1 MNKIINLF
9 DYNLKLKFLFLIF
22 FMLIASFLELLGLGF
37 VILILN
43 SFLGLDSGFLEV
55 INNYTKFIFASDLEF
70 KQIILIVIALFTLK
84 LSVLIF
90 VAWMESDFLAQFREK
105 ISNNLY
111 YNFLNRDVKN
121 LLRKNSAEYIRNFTE
136 EILAS
141 NQFITSC
148 LRIILDSILI
158 LTFLIFLMYFNPI
171 ITAVVYIF
179 FSLLGFVYYSL
190 VKNKL
195 SNWAYVSL
203 ENRKKKIQFIS
214 ESFSAIKSIKILSRE
229 IFFLNIFKKQVK
241 SISRIQFKVGF
252 LGELPRNFFEYIL
265 FISILFL
272 FFYLIENGYSNE
284 SIIQLISI
292 YTLAAFRLVPILN
305 RFLGHMQRFKHSYP
319 SIKKLI
325 EENSQKIINKKYKT
339 KKINFKKNINLDI
352 KKFTFNNN
360 ADYLLKNV
368 NIEIKKNSQVG
379 IIGESGSGKST
390 IIDILCGF
398 QKNKYSKLIIDGTN
412 IFKTENLENWH
423 NSIGY
428 VPQNIIIL
436 NQSLRENIL
445 FGADKNYFDDH
456 ILKNLIKMVDL
467 EKFFQKSKNGFSQI
481 LKQDGQN
488 ISGGEKQRIGIA
500 RALINNPDLIILD
513 EATSGLDTETENKVL
528 DTIKKINKTSIIVS
542 HRFNALKNCD
552 KIYLLKNKTI
562 TLLKKN
568 KIKEYFDNQL

>member
-1 MNKIINLF
+1 MNRIINLL
-9 DYNLKLKFLFLIF
+9 DHDLKLKFLFLIF
-22 FMLIASFLELLGLGF
+22 FMLVASLLELLGLGF

-43 SFLGLDSGFLEV
+43 SFLGLDPGFLEV
-55 INNYTKFIFASDLEF
+55 IDNYTKSFFQINLEF
-70 KQIILIVIALFTLK
+70 KQFILIVIALFTLK
-84 LSVLIF
+84 LLVLVF
-90 VAWMESDFLAQFREK
+90 VAWLEADFLAEFRKK

-121 LLRKNSAEYIRNFTE
+121 LVSKNSAEYIRNFTE

-141 NQFITSC
+141 IAFIRSC

-158 LTFLIFLMYFNPI
+158 ITFLIFLMYFNPL
-171 ITAVVYIF
+171 ITVFVYMF
-179 FSLLGFVYYSL
+179 FSLLGFIYYSL

-195 SNWAYVSL
+195 SNWANISL

-229 IFFLNIFKKQVK
+229 IFFFNIFKNQIK
-241 SISRIQFKVGF
+241 SISKIHFKVSF

-265 FISILFL
+265 FISILLL
-272 FFYLIENGYSNE
+272 FFYLIKNEYSNE
-284 SIIQLISI
+284 SIIQLISV
-292 YTLAAFRLVPILN
+292 YTLAAFRLVPLLN
-305 RFLGHMQRFKHSYP
+305 KFLSHMQKLKHSYP
-319 SIKKLI
+319 SINKLI
-325 EENSQKIINKKYKT
+325 IENSQKIIQKKVKT
-339 KKINFKKNINLDI
+339 KKINFKKNIKLNI
-352 KKFTFNNN
+352 KKFSFNNKAN
-360 ADYLLKNV
+360 YLFKNV

-390 IIDILCGF
+390 IIDIFCGF
-398 QKNKYSKLIIDGTN
+398 QKNKYSKLIIDGKD

-445 FGADKNYFDDH
+445 FGADKNHFGDN
-456 ILKNLIKMVDL
+456 ILRDLIKKVDL
-467 EKFFQKSKNGFSQI
+467 ENFLKKSNNGFSQV
-481 LKQDGQN
+481 LKQDGLN

-528 DTIKKINKTSIIVS
+528 DTIKKLKKTSIIVS
-542 HRFNALKNCD
+542 HRYNALKNCD
-552 KIYLLKNKTI
+552 KIYLLKNKE
-562 TLLKKN
+562 LKLLNNYNLKK
-568 KIKEYFDNQL
+568 YFEN

>member
-1 MNKIINLF
+1 MNRIINLL
-9 DYNLKLKFLFLIF
+9 DHNLKSKFLFLIF
-22 FMLIASFLELLGLGF
+22 IMLIASFLELLGLGF

-43 SFLGLDSGFLEV
+43 SFLGLDPGFLEV
-55 INNYTKFIFASDLEF
+55 IDNYTKSFFQINLEF
-70 KQIILIVIALFTLK
+70 KQFILILITLFTLK
-84 LSVLIF
+84 LLVLVF
-90 VAWMESDFLAQFREK
+90 AAWLESDFLAEFREK

-141 NQFITSC
+141 MAFIRSC

-158 LTFLIFLMYFNPI
+158 ITFLIFLMYFDPL
-171 ITAVVYIF
+171 ITAFVYIF

-195 SNWAYVSL
+195 SNWANISL

-229 IFFLNIFKKQVK
+229 IFFFNIFKNQIK
-241 SISRIQFKVGF
+241 SISKIQLKVSF

-265 FISILFL
+265 FISILLL
-272 FFYLIENGYSNE
+272 FFYLIENEYSNE
-284 SIIQLISI
+284 SIIQLISV
-292 YTLAAFRLVPILN
+292 YTLAAFRLVPLLN
-305 RFLGHMQRFKHSYP
+305 RFLGHMQKFKHAYP
-319 SIKKLI
+319 SMNKLI
-325 EENSQKIINKKYKT
+325 LENSQKIIQKKVKT
-339 KKINFKKNINLDI
+339 KKINFKKNIKLNI
-352 KKFTFNNN
+352 KSFSFNNKAN
-360 ADYLLKNV
+360 YLFKNV
-368 NIEIKKNSQVG
+368 NIDIKKNSQVG
-379 IIGESGSGKST
+379 IMGDSGSGKST
-390 IIDILCGF
+390 IIDIFCGF
-398 QKNKYSKLIIDGTN
+398 QKNKYSKLIIDGRD

-445 FGADKNYFDDH
+445 FGADKNHFRDK
-456 ILKNLIKMVDL
+456 ILRDLIKKVDL
-467 EKFFQKSKNGFSQI
+467 ENFLKKSNNGFSQV
-481 LKQDGQN
+481 LKQDGLN

-528 DTIKKINKTSIIVS
+528 DTIKKLKKTSIIVS
-542 HRFNALKNCD
+542 HRYNALKNCD
-552 KIYLLKNKTI
+552 KIYLLKNKE
-562 TLLKKN
+562 LKLLNNYNLKK
-568 KIKEYFDNQL
+568 YFEN

>member
-1 MNKIINLF
+1 MNRIINLL
-9 DYNLKLKFLFLIF
+9 DHDLKLKFLFLIF
-22 FMLIASFLELLGLGF
+22 FMLVASLLELLGLGF

-43 SFLGLDSGFLEV
+43 SFLGLDPGFLEV
-55 INNYTKFIFASDLEF
+55 IDNYTKSFFQINLEF
-70 KQIILIVIALFTLK
+70 KQFILIVIALFTLK
-84 LSVLIF
+84 LLVLVF
-90 VAWMESDFLAQFREK
+90 VAWLEADFLAEFRKK

-121 LLRKNSAEYIRNFTE
+121 LVSKNSAEYIRNFTE

-141 NQFITSC
+141 IAFIRSC

-158 LTFLIFLMYFNPI
+158 ITFLIFLMYFNPL
-171 ITAVVYIF
+171 ITVFVYMF
-179 FSLLGFVYYSL
+179 FSLLGFIYYSL

-195 SNWAYVSL
+195 SNWANISL

-229 IFFLNIFKKQVK
+229 IFFFNIFKNQIK
-241 SISRIQFKVGF
+241 SISKIYFKVSF

-265 FISILFL
+265 FISILLL
-272 FFYLIENGYSNE
+272 FFYLIKNEYSNE
-284 SIIQLISI
+284 SIIQLISV
-292 YTLAAFRLVPILN
+292 YTLAAFRLVPLLN
-305 RFLGHMQRFKHSYP
+305 KFLSHMQKLKHSYP
-319 SIKKLI
+319 SINKLI
-325 EENSQKIINKKYKT
+325 IENSQKIIQKKVKT
-339 KKINFKKNINLDI
+339 KKINFKKNIKLNI
-352 KKFTFNNN
+352 KKFSFNNKAN
-360 ADYLLKNV
+360 YLFKNV

-390 IIDILCGF
+390 IIDIFCGF
-398 QKNKYSKLIIDGTN
+398 QKNKYSKLIIDGKD

-445 FGADKNYFDDH
+445 FGADKNHFGDN
-456 ILKNLIKMVDL
+456 ILRDLIKKVDL
-467 EKFFQKSKNGFSQI
+467 ENFLKKSNNGFSQV
-481 LKQDGQN
+481 LKQDGLN

-528 DTIKKINKTSIIVS
+528 DTIKKLKKTSIIVS
-542 HRFNALKNCD
+542 HRYNALKNCD
-552 KIYLLKNKTI
+552 KIYLLKNKE
-562 TLLKKN
+562 LKLLNNYNLKK
-568 KIKEYFDNQL
+568 YFEN

>member
-1 MNKIINLF
+1 MNKIFNLF
-9 DYNLKLKFLFLIF
+9 DYNLKLKFLFLIL

-43 SFLGLDSGFLEV
+43 SFLGLDSGFLEF
-55 INNYTKFIFASDLEF
+55 INNYTKSFFQISLEF
-70 KQIILIVIALFTLK
+70 SQFILIVIILFTLK
-84 LSVLIF
+84 LLVLVF
-90 VAWMESDFLAQFREK
+90 VAWLESDFLAHFREK

-141 NQFITSC
+141 VRFISSY

-158 LTFLIFLMYFNPI
+158 ITFIIFLMYFNPL
-171 ITAVVYIF
+171 ITAIVYIF
-179 FSLLGFVYYSL
+179 FSLLGFIYYSL

-195 SNWAYVSL
+195 TNWANISL

-229 IFFLNIFKKQVK
+229 TFFFNIFKNQIK
-241 SISRIQFKVGF
+241 SISKIQFKVAF
-252 LGELPRNFFEYIL
+252 LGELPKNFFEYIL
-265 FISILFL
+265 FVSIILL
-272 FFYLIENGYSNE
+272 FFYLIENEYSNE
-284 SIIQLISI
+284 SIIQLLSV
-292 YTLAAFRLVPILN
+292 YTLAAFRLVPLLN
-305 RFLGHMQRFKHSYP
+305 RFLGHMQKFKHSYP
-319 SIKKLI
+319 SINKLI
-325 EENSQKIINKKYKT
+325 LENSQKIIQKKIKI
-339 KKINFKKNINLDI
+339 KKINFNKNINLNI

-360 ADYLLKNV
+360 TDYLFKNV
-368 NIEIKKNSQVG
+368 NIEIKKYSQVG

-398 QKNKYSKLIIDGTN
+398 QKNKYSKLIIDGTD
-412 IFKTENLENWH
+412 IFKTKNLENWH

-445 FGADKNYFDDH
+445 FGADKNYFDDY
-456 ILKNLIKMVDL
+456 ILKNLIKKVDL
-467 EKFFQKSKNGFSQI
+467 EKFFQKSKYGFSQI

-513 EATSGLDTETENKVL
+513 EATSGLDTETEDKVL
-528 DTIKKINKTSIIVS
+528 DTIKKMNKTSIIVS

-552 KIYLLKNKTI
+552 KIYLLKNNTVK
-562 TLLKKN
+562 LLKN
-568 KIKEYFDNQL
+568 SKIKEYFEKQL

>member
-1 MNKIINLF
+1 MNRIINLL
-9 DYNLKLKFLFLIF
+9 DHDLKLKFLFLIF
-22 FMLIASFLELLGLGF
+22 FMLVASLLELLGLGF

-43 SFLGLDSGFLEV
+43 SFLGLDPGFLEV
-55 INNYTKFIFASDLEF
+55 IDNYTKSFFQINLEF
-70 KQIILIVIALFTLK
+70 KQFILIVIALFTLK
-84 LSVLIF
+84 LLVLVF
-90 VAWMESDFLAQFREK
+90 VAWLEADFLAEFRKK

-121 LLRKNSAEYIRNFTE
+121 LVSKNSAEYIRNFTE

-141 NQFITSC
+141 IAFIRSC

-158 LTFLIFLMYFNPI
+158 ITFLIFLMYFNPL
-171 ITAVVYIF
+171 ITVFVYMF
-179 FSLLGFVYYSL
+179 FSLLGFIYYSL

-195 SNWAYVSL
+195 SNWANISL

-229 IFFLNIFKKQVK
+229 IFFFNIFKNQIK
-241 SISRIQFKVGF
+241 SISKIHFKVSF
-252 LGELPRNFFEYIL
+252 LGELPRIFFEYIL
-265 FISILFL
+265 FISILLL
-272 FFYLIENGYSNE
+272 FFYLIKNEYSNE
-284 SIIQLISI
+284 SIIQLISV
-292 YTLAAFRLVPILN
+292 YTLAAFRLVPLLN
-305 RFLGHMQRFKHSYP
+305 KFLSHMQKLKHSYP
-319 SIKKLI
+319 SINKLI
-325 EENSQKIINKKYKT
+325 IENSQKIIQKKVKT
-339 KKINFKKNINLDI
+339 KKINFKKNIKLNI
-352 KKFTFNNN
+352 KKFSFNNKAN
-360 ADYLLKNV
+360 YLFKNV

-390 IIDILCGF
+390 IIDIFCGF
-398 QKNKYSKLIIDGTN
+398 QKNKYSKLIIDGKD

-445 FGADKNYFDDH
+445 FGADKNHFGDN
-456 ILKNLIKMVDL
+456 ILRDLIKKVDL
-467 EKFFQKSKNGFSQI
+467 ENFLKKSNNGFSQV
-481 LKQDGQN
+481 LKQDGLN

-528 DTIKKINKTSIIVS
+528 DTIKKLKKTSIIVS
-542 HRFNALKNCD
+542 HRYNALKNCD
-552 KIYLLKNKTI
+552 KIYLLKNKE
-562 TLLKKN
+562 LKLLNNYNLKK
-568 KIKEYFDNQL
+568 YFEN